1 MESKVGIMNF
11 SCRVNTVTCIG
22 DVSKFA
28 VDVPMKKIIL
38 KKPIKQF
45 DGFLPLISA

>member
-11 SCRVNTVTCIG
+11 SYRVNTVTCIG

-28 VDVPMKKIIL
+28 VDVPMKKNYFEETYKTI
-38 KKPIKQF
+38 
-45 DGFLPLISA
+45 